1 MPQEQQ
7 NPQIDS
13 HDVSMKLGDWL
24 DRFMTHTAADT
35 LIRAF
40 TTSFEISG
48 KENLPSAPAIWVMN
62 HTGWLEAVLAHS
74 RELSEDIPYSLA
86 KTEVRGS
93 AEGRF
98 FRALGAKFVYIRR
111 GEVDRKAI
119 TEMVDKLAEGN
130 NLLYFPEG
138 TRGRGEERVK
148 LKPAHPGFV
157 FIAKKAA
164 EKLNRPF
171 PIVPMTVV
179 GTEDVMGDLDVKKAP
194 LSERMRVRRKPA
206 VLTIGKPFLIY
217 PGRFPK
223 ESLDIIAQEIMLAIR
238 DNLPP
243 ERHGAYMG
251 VEHLDF
257 PSVDY
262 TFAEGRVIPV
272 YQVLP
277 QKLEQIVRR

>member
-1 MPQEQQ
+1 MLPEQQ
-7 NPQIDS
+7 SPHFNPR
-13 HDVSMKLGDWL
+13 DVLDRLGSRL
-24 DRFMTHTAADT
+24 DRFRTHTAADV
-35 LIRAF
+35 LIKLF
-40 TTSFEISG
+40 TESFEISG
-48 KENLPSAPAIWVMN
+48 RENLPPAPAIWVMN
-62 HTGWLEAVLAHS
+62 HTGWLEAVMAHS
-74 RELSEDIPYSLA
+74 REVSEEIPYSLA
-86 KTEVRGS
+86 KIEVKGNTEGK
-93 AEGRF
+93 F
-98 FRALGAKFVYIRR
+98 FRALGARFIYVVRE
-111 GEVDRKAI
+111 EVDRSAI
-119 TEMVDKLAEGN
+119 VEMVDKLAEGN